1 MINITLSAS
10 TNKEL
15 TAMIET
21 LKKEG
26 LINRL
31 SIVEPEEVNAPVK
44 QPAQPQQPAQP
55 VNVAPVQ
62 TQQPLFNIGHNP
74 TTSGDLII
82 GQVAQ
87 PAPPQPMQ
95 PVNVTPVQPQP
106 VQPQPAQPLPT
117 TAPSYTL
124 EQLSLA
130 AARGLMDT
138 GRQTELMQLL
148 AKYGIQALTQ
158 LPKEQYGAF
167 ATDLRAMGC
176 KI

>member
-1 MINITLSAS
+1 VINITLSAS

-62 TQQPLFNIGHNP
+62 TQQL
-74 TTSGDLII
+74 
-82 GQVAQ
+82 AQ
-87 PAPPQPMQ
+87 PQQPIQ
-95 PVNVTPVQPQP
+95 PVNITPVQIQPASFQPVINGNTIPNQPAQPQP
-106 VQPQPAQPLPT
+106 VQPLPT

-138 GRQTELMQLL
+138 GRQAELMQLL
-148 AKYGIQALTQ
+148 TKYGIQALTQ
-158 LPKEQYGAF
+158 LPKDQYGAF
-167 ATDLRAMGC
+167 ATDLRARGC

>member
-15 TAMIET
+15 TAMLDT

-31 SIVEPEEVNAPVK
+31 SIVEPEEVNTPVK
-44 QPAQPQQPAQP
+44 EQSAQQPIQQPTPAQQPVQMQLQIQPVQQPTPVQQPVQQPTPVQQPAQS
-55 VNVAPVQ
+55 
-62 TQQPLFNIGHNP
+62 QPI
-74 TTSGDLII
+74 
-82 GQVAQ
+82 
-87 PAPPQPMQ
+87 
-95 PVNVTPVQPQP
+95 
-106 VQPQPAQPLPT
+106 QPLPT
-117 TAPSYTL
+117 TAPGYTL

-138 GRQTELMQLL
+138 RRQAELMQLL

-167 ATDLRAMGC
+167 ATDLRALGC